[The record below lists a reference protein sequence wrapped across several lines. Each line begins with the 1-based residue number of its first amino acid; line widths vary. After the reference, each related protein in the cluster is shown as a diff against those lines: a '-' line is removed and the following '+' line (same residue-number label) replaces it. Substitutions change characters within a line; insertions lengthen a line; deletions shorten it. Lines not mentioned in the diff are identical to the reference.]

1 MVTRDRPSPSSEPAT
16 RSAWRRAVGN
26 LRAQAGVALKPSTAP
41 LIDHRHDGVAKP
53 TWRGRQ
59 HTYALLAAVPASAVL
74 IALAPPRRRW
84 PVALYGGALI
94 ATLGVSAAYHTFA
107 ATRASQEA
115 MSRADR
121 ATIYALIAGTATP
134 VLAYTTS
141 TRTTRWVLPAAWAA
155 AAVGASMRATGRAN
169 RTASA
174 GYVVLGWAGAVGVR
188 HAWAVSPT
196 SCILLVTGGTAYTA
210 GAFMYG
216 THRPALAPATFGYH
230 EAFHTMTVVGFATHY
245 AAVAILAVKARTS
258 AALGSASTSV

>member
-1 MVTRDRPSPSSEPAT
+1 MVTREPPSPSPEPAT
-16 RSAWRRAVGN
+16 RPAWRRAVSHM
-26 LRAQAGVALKPSTAP
+26 LAHAGVALRPSTAP
-41 LIDHRHDGVAKP
+41 HADHRHEGVAKP

-59 HTYALLAAVPASAVL
+59 HTYALLAAVPATGVL

-84 PVALYGGALI
+84 PVALYGGTLV

-134 VLAYTTS
+134 VLAYTMS
-141 TRTTRWVLPAAWAA
+141 ARTARWILPATWAA
-155 AAVGASMRATGRAN
+155 AAVGAGMRAMDRAN

-174 GYVVLGWAGAVGVR
+174 GYVVLGWVGAVAVR
-188 HAWAVSPT
+188 HAWLVSPT
-196 SCILLVTGGTAYTA
+196 SCMLLVAGGTAYTA
-210 GAFMYG
+210 GAVIYG

-245 AAVAILAVKARTS
+245 AAVAILTVQARMATTPGP
-258 AALGSASTSV
+258 AATA

>member
-1 MVTRDRPSPSSEPAT
+1 MASPERLSPSPEPVHRA
-16 RSAWRRAVGN
+16 SWRRAVTG
-26 LRAQAGVALKPSTAP
+26 LSTHARVALRPSAAP
-41 LIDHRHDGVAKP
+41 HSDHRSGGVAKP

-84 PVALYGGALI
+84 PVAVYGGTLV

-141 TRTTRWVLPAAWAA
+141 ARTTRWVLPAAWAA
-155 AAVGASMRATGRAN
+155 AAVGAGLRATGRAN

-174 GYVVLGWAGAVGVR
+174 GYVALGWVGAVGVR
-188 HAWAVSPT
+188 HAWAASPT
-196 SCILLVTGGTAYTA
+196 ACVLLAAGGAAYTA
-210 GAFMYG
+210 GAVMYG
-216 THRPALAPATFGYH
+216 TRRPALAPATFGYH

-245 AAVAILAVKARTS
+245 AAVAILAVKATRS
-258 AALGSASTSV
+258 DPASP

>member
-1 MVTRDRPSPSSEPAT
+1 MVTRERPSPAPEPAA
-16 RSAWRRAVGN
+16 RVAWRRAAGN
-26 LRAQAGVALKPSTAP
+26 LRAHAGAALRPSTAP
-41 LIDHRHDGVAKP
+41 LSDHRHDGVAKP

-59 HTYALLAAVPASAVL
+59 HTYALIAAVPATG
-74 IALAPPRRRW
+74 ALFAFAPARRRW

-107 ATRASQEA
+107 ASRASQEA

-141 TRTTRWVLPAAWAA
+141 ARSARWILPAAWSA
-155 AAVGASMRATGRAN
+155 AAVGAGMRATGRAN

-174 GYVVLGWAGAVGVR
+174 GYVVLGWVGAVGVR
-188 HAWAVSPT
+188 HTWAVSPT
-196 SCILLVTGGTAYTA
+196 SCILLIAGGTAYTA
-210 GAFMYG
+210 GAVMYG
-216 THRPALAPATFGYH
+216 THRPTLAPATFGYH

-245 AAVAILAVKARTS
+245 AAVAILAVKARR
-258 AALGSASTSV
+258 AATPGPGVTA